1 MSPITE
7 ALRSYFASHQ
17 EGPLRPILTSLNGDG
32 SWLMS
37 FPLPLVAS
45 LRSNGV
51 RRKRFYHVVV
61 DPWLKGPATMI
72 SPWLVFIER
81 TEPATVSDAAGVEA
95 LVQEIEELA
104 AAAHGEG
111 FEEDSNA
118 QPQQPLVDAIFIKV
132 HLLDHLHRPTLET
145 FGENIPVFATAE
157 AALAIRGWSHFDTVV
172 EFRDYKRYDGDK
184 SSAENSLEA
193 PDMSTADRES
203 HWKSFHPG
211 SPLPEWLNVF
221 RLVGD
226 WYVELATVLVW
237 SHESHPRHDEIG
249 TGNDQHEFIINTP
262 HGVDVKTESVAA
274 FFEDNVRNNS
284 NHSNNTARGV
294 AQPGSVATMDCLAM
308 LAGLKD
314 SYSFGMRETV
324 GVERSLQLER
334 KAEPK
339 YWVKSHDLPLR
350 VGGAVMRIRMTKE
363 VIRTLEYG
371 LEEEAKVRL
380 KENKTDG
387 LRKPNLVEVG
397 NGNCFVLD

>member
-1 MSPITE
+1 
-7 ALRSYFASHQ
+7 
-17 EGPLRPILTSLNGDG
+17 
-32 SWLMS
+32 MS
-37 FPLPLVAS
+37 FPLPSVAS

-61 DPWLKGPATMI
+61 DPWLKGPATMV

-81 TEPATVSDAAGVEA
+81 TEPAAVSDADGVEA
-95 LVQEIEELA
+95 LVREIEELA
-104 AAAHGEG
+104 ATAQGQG
-111 FEEDSNA
+111 FEENSDA

-132 HLLDHLHRPTLET
+132 HLLDHLHPPTLGT
-145 FGENIPVFATAE
+145 FDKRIPVFATAE
-157 AALAIRGWSHFDTVV
+157 AAPIIRGWGHFENVIN
-172 EFRDYKRYDGDK
+172 FRDYKRYDGDNG
-184 SSAENSLEA
+184 SAENSSGA
-193 PDMSTADRES
+193 SGVSTADRAS

-211 SPLPEWLNVF
+211 CPLPEWLNVF

-237 SHESHPRHDEIG
+237 SHDSHPKHDEIG
-249 TGNDQHEFIINTP
+249 AGNDQHEFIINTP
-262 HGVDVKTESVAA
+262 HGVNVNTESVAA

-284 NHSNNTARGV
+284 NIMARGI

-350 VGGAVMRIRMTKE
+350 VSGAMMRIRMTKE

-371 LEEEAKVRL
+371 LEEEAKARL
-380 KENKTDG
+380 KENKADC
-387 LRKPNLVEVG
+387 LRKPNLVKVG
-397 NGNCFVLD
+397 NGNCFVLH

>member
-1 MSPITE
+1 MSSITE
-7 ALRSYFASHQ
+7 TLRSYFASHQ
-17 EGPLRPILTSLNGDG
+17 EQPLRPILTSLNGDG

-37 FPLPLVAS
+37 FPLPSVAS

-61 DPWLKGPATMI
+61 DPWLKGPATMV

-81 TEPATVSDAAGVEA
+81 TEPAAVSDADGVEA
-95 LVQEIEELA
+95 LVREIEELA
-104 AAAHGEG
+104 AAAQGQV
-111 FEEDSNA
+111 FEEDSDV

-132 HLLDHLHRPTLET
+132 HLLDHLHRPTLKS
-145 FGENIPVFATAE
+145 FDKRVRVFATAE
-157 AALAIRGWSHFDTVV
+157 AAPIIRGWGHFENVIN
-172 EFRDYKRYDGDK
+172 FRDYKRYGGDND
-184 SSAENSLEA
+184 SAENSPGA
-193 PDMSTADRES
+193 SDVSTADRAS

-211 SPLPEWLNVF
+211 CPLPEWLNVF

-237 SHESHPRHDEIG
+237 SHDSHHKHDEIG
-249 TGNDQHEFIINTP
+249 AGNDQHEFIINTP
-262 HGVDVKTESVAA
+262 HGVNVNTESVAA
-274 FFEDNVRNNS
+274 FFEDNVRNNG
-284 NHSNNTARGV
+284 NNTARGN

-350 VGGAVMRIRMTKE
+350 VSGAMMRIRMTKE

-371 LEEEAKVRL
+371 LEEEAKARL
-380 KENKTDG
+380 KQNKEDD
-387 LRKPNLVEVG
+387 LRKPNLVKVG
-397 NGNCFVLD
+397 NGSCFVLH